1 MSLNTRVKRK
11 RELREVYV
19 EQDALIF
26 QLPDETLLA
35 IFKYLTT
42 VELIRAA
49 GYVSFHFFFVNEHFV
64 CLE

>member
-49 GYVSFHFFFVNEHFV
+49 GYISFHFFS
-64 CLE
+64 